1 MSTMWPRQVFQQQ
14 RRSAQRLVAGLAVV
28 LACASGVAV
37 GAATVAPVARAAGT
51 PDEIA
56 QATLDHIVDGDFVAA
71 AAPFDPT
78 LQKKF
83 PANALGEAWGAYQQ
97 LLGQYQ
103 SHGDPEDTQRDP
115 LTVVDIPVVMAKQP
129 GQFRVKVHPDGT
141 VAGIY
146 FLKEGVP
153 VP

>member
-1 MSTMWPRQVFQQQ
+1 MSTMWPRRVLQQQ
-14 RRSAQRLVAGLAVV
+14 RRSALGLVAGLVVV
-28 LACASGVAV
+28 LASASGLAAPTAMAAV
-37 GAATVAPVARAAGT
+37 T
-51 PDEIA
+51 PDEVA

-83 PANALGEAWGAYQQ
+83 PPNALGEAWGAYQQ

-103 SHGDPEDTQRDP
+103 SHGDPEDTQRAP
-115 LTVVDIPVVMAKQP
+115 LTVVNIPVVMAKQP

>member
-1 MSTMWPRQVFQQQ
+1 MTGVIV
-14 RRSAQRLVAGLAVV
+14 VASV
-28 LACASGVAV
+28 LAV
-37 GAATVAPVARAAGT
+37 GAAPAAAATPT
-51 PDEIA
+51 PDEVA

-78 LQKKF
+78 LKKKLTV
-83 PANALGEAWGAYQQ
+83 ATLTEAWSAYQQ

-103 SHGDPEDTQRDP
+103 SHDDPEDTQRAP
-115 LTVVDIPVVMAKQP
+115 LTVVNIPLQLAQQP

-141 VAGIY
+141 IAGLY
-146 FLKEGVP
+146 FLKAGVP